1 MWQNVGGKEVHRDA
15 ETNDGGQA
23 HHRKSGSVE
32 DGAAN
37 FNELLNGKGAA
48 SYLGSRARLGEWWK
62 WRR

>member
-1 MWQNVGGKEVHRDA
+1 MIKDNNGRLVTE
-15 ETNDGGQA
+15 
-23 HHRKSGSVE
+23 KSGSVE